1 VHPALRAEPA
11 PRRGQGSAAL
21 TGKRFCAISA
31 DAEAGYGLKG
41 LAADPLVGSSR
52 IIVGAPTAAVKNL
65 GVCEK
70 DVASGGE
77 VNVLIGGRGAIIPI
91 TASNATITAG
101 QEVEVADTTGRV
113 KTLASGVAVGMA
125 MASCA
130 ANADVAIL
138 LY

>member
-1 VHPALRAEPA
+1 MANECIPLFERSLLRVAA
-11 PRRGQGSAAL
+11 KASAGL

-31 DAEAGYGLKG
+31 DAEAGYGIKG

-77 VNVLIGGRGAIIPI
+77 VNVLIGGRGAIVPSPRR
-91 TASNATITAG
+91 TRRSPPARRSRSPTPPGA
-101 QEVEVADTTGRV
+101 
-113 KTLASGVAVGMA
+113 
-125 MASCA
+125 
-130 ANADVAIL
+130 
-138 LY
+138 